1 MGAALLLERL
11 VSKNP
16 WWCDS
21 HSTAHPHFI
30 APGDTSIGFLFC
42 AIRPIEFGFY
52 LTDASY
58 VFGQKI
64 FLAPVAMS
72 GILKK

>member
-1 MGAALLLERL
+1 LERL

-16 WWCDS
+16 WWCVS
-21 HSTAHPHFI
+21 HRTAHPNFI

-42 AIRPIEFGFY
+42 AIRPIEFGFH

-58 VFGQKI
+58 VLG
-64 FLAPVAMS
+64 
-72 GILKK
+72 

>member
-1 MGAALLLERL
+1 MGAALFLERL

-16 WWCDS
+16 GWCVS
-21 HSTAHPHFI
+21 HNIAHPNFNAH
-30 APGDTSIGFLFC
+30 GDTSIGFLYC

-58 VFGQKI
+58 VLG
-64 FLAPVAMS
+64 
-72 GILKK
+72 